1 MKRLVAVTTVAL
13 TAVLTVAVAAGSP
26 AMSVTATP
34 GTVIYTAQMSKPHLP
49 ASPADGTD
57 DYHCFLM
64 DPKVNQDS
72 LITSVKFLPQQ
83 RVLFHH
89 AILFQVSTKDLPEAI
104 TLDNNG
110 AGWPCFGGLGSGAS
124 FSSFL
129 TSPWLSSWAPGR
141 DVDVMPAGYGTP
153 FHKGDRLVM
162 QVHYNLLLR
171 QLGMTVT
178 DQSKVAITTVPAKG
192 SKLRTL
198 YGDMVAAPVELAC
211 PPGVTGDLCDRGK
224 SLTDLGRR
232 TSQASAFEAAGIN
245 LLCGQSAFKPVP
257 STTSTC
263 DKKIMQDELVVKA
276 TPHMHL
282 LGTSLKLIL
291 NPGTPGEKLILN
303 RPQYNFDDQSP
314 TVLKAPIALKVGD
327 TVRVVCTFDPKLRS
341 ILPALRKL
349 PPRYVTWGEGSSD
362 EMCLGVMGVARNT
375 ATNL

>member
-1 MKRLVAVTTVAL
+1 MNLQKLVVVTMVAL
-13 TAVLTVAVAAGSP
+13 TAAITLTSP
-26 AMSVTATP
+26 AISATVNS
-34 GTVIYTAQMSKPHLP
+34 GTVIYTAKMTKPHLP
-49 ASPADGTD
+49 SAPADGTD
-57 DYHCFLM
+57 DYRCFLM
-64 DPKVNQDS
+64 DPKVTQDS

-89 AILFQVSTKDLPEAI
+89 AILFQVSAKDLPEAVA
-104 TLDNNG
+104 LDNNG
-110 AGWPCFGGLGSGAS
+110 AGWPCFGGIASGAS

-141 DVDVMPAGYGTP
+141 DVDVMPAGFATP

-178 DQSKVAITTVPAKG
+178 DQSKVELTTVPAKG
-192 SKLRTL
+192 SNLRTL

-211 PPGVTGDLCDRGK
+211 PQGVTGNLCDRGK

-232 TSQASAFEAAGIN
+232 TSLGSAFEAAGLN

-263 DKKIMQDELVVKA
+263 DKKITQNELVVKA

-291 NPGTPGEKLILN
+291 NPGTPGEKVILD
-303 RPQYNFDDQSP
+303 RPHYNFDDQSP
-314 TVLKAPIALKVGD
+314 TVLKNPIALKAGD

-362 EMCLGVMGVARNT
+362 EMCLGVMGVSRNS
-375 ATNL
+375 ATNS